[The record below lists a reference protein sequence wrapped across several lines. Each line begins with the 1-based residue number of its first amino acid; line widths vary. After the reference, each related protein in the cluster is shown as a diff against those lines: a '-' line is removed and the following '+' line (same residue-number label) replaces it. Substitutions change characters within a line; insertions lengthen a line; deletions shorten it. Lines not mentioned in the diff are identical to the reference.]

1 VGPYVPC
8 GGFDLAVA
16 IKLPIEYAVCDISST
31 SLDALWGM
39 RIQSSLEIYQMKAL
53 TWVIAGV
60 GVGVIAY
67 IVLNQPGPEYATGD
81 DDVEYAANRAA
92 LWGSKQ
98 RVYGAGSGVAGKVKE
113 GIGRITGDDQLA
125 GEGMVDQMAGAVKD
139 TAGRAAQAVGQTVH
153 DLNR

>member
-1 VGPYVPC
+1 M
-8 GGFDLAVA
+8 
-16 IKLPIEYAVCDISST
+16 
-31 SLDALWGM
+31 SLDALCRI
-39 RIQSSLEIYQMKAL
+39 RIQSSLEIYYMKAL

-81 DDVEYAANRAA
+81 DDVEYAADRAA

-98 RVYGAGSGVAGKVKE
+98 RIYGAGSGVAGKVKE
-113 GIGRITGDDQLA
+113 SIGRVTGDDQLA
-125 GEGMVDQMAGAVKD
+125 GEGMADQMAGAVKD

>member
-1 VGPYVPC
+1 
-8 GGFDLAVA
+8 
-16 IKLPIEYAVCDISST
+16 
-31 SLDALWGM
+31 
-39 RIQSSLEIYQMKAL
+39 MKAL

-81 DDVEYAANRAA
+81 DDVEDVAGRAT

-98 RVYGAGSGVAGKVKE
+98 RLYGAGSGVAGKVKE
-113 GIGRITGDDQLA
+113 SIGRVAGDDQLT
-125 GEGMVDQMAGAVKD
+125 GEGLVDQVAGAVKD

-153 DLNR
+153 ELNR

>member
-1 VGPYVPC
+1 M
-8 GGFDLAVA
+8 
-16 IKLPIEYAVCDISST
+16 
-31 SLDALWGM
+31 SLDALCRI
-39 RIQSSLEIYQMKAL
+39 RIQSSLEIYYMKAL

-81 DDVEYAANRAA
+81 DDVEYAADRAA

-98 RVYGAGSGVAGKVKE
+98 RIYGAGSGVAGKVKE
-113 GIGRITGDDQLA
+113 SIGRVTGDDQLA